1 MSEIIATGIDCLQQE
16 AEAILKLVPR
26 MGADFEKAVRL
37 ICDCHGKVIVT
48 GVGKSGHIGS
58 KIAATLAS
66 TGTPSFYLNPLDAY
80 HGDLGMI
87 AEGDV
92 VMAISYSGNTDE
104 LLRFMPLILERHIS
118 IIGISGNPDSLL
130 ARYSTVHLNIAV
142 DHEADPL
149 NLAPTSSTTAT
160 LAMGD
165 ALACALIRFR
175 NFKETDFAQFHPGG
189 TLGKRLLGRVHDFMA
204 TDHLATW
211 KVSPEDKLS
220 DVIIQIS
227 EGKKGLVVALAPV
240 VGTTRTN
247 VVGIITD
254 GDMRRGMQKYR
265 EQFFSL
271 QVKDIMSPNP
281 KTIHED
287 AKISDAADRML
298 QNSIH
303 ALVVLDGQE
312 QFVGIIDYFA
322 CV

>member
-1 MSEIIATGIDCLQQE
+1 MNEIVATGIDCLQQE
-16 AEAILKLVPR
+16 AEAILELVPR
-26 MGADFEKAVRL
+26 MGEEFERAVRL
-37 ICDCHGKVIVT
+37 ILDCKGKVIVT
-48 GVGKSGHIGS
+48 GVGKSGHIGH

-87 AEGDV
+87 AAGDV

-104 LLRFMPLILERHIS
+104 LLRFVPLILERQIP
-118 IIGISGNPDSLL
+118 IIGISGNADSLL

-142 DHEADPL
+142 DREADPL

-165 ALACALIRFR
+165 ALACALIRLR

-189 TLGKRLLGRVHDFMA
+189 SLGKRLLGRVRDFMA

-211 KVSPEDKLS
+211 KVSPDDMLS

-227 EGKKGLVVALAPV
+227 EGKKGLVVALESQE
-240 VGTTRTN
+240 N
-247 VVGIITD
+247 HVVGIITD
-254 GDMRRGMQKYR
+254 GDMRRAMERHR
-265 EQFFSL
+265 ERFFSL
-271 QVKDIMSPNP
+271 RVADVMSRNP
-281 KTIHED
+281 KKIHQD
-287 AKISDAADRML
+287 AKISEAANVML
-298 QNSIH
+298 ANSIH
-303 ALVVLDGQE
+303 ALIVLDDDDR
-312 QFVGIIDYFA
+312 FVGIIDYFA